1 MHRNYSQMILK
12 EVKTPQDEKD
22 FLMAHVRI
30 NQSYPNW
37 IRPFDKDIL
46 EVFDPKKNRLLR
58 TSKLARWVL
67 ENDNGEL
74 IGRIA
79 AFVNPRYKSK
89 GDDVPVGGVG
99 FFDSIDS
106 QEAANLL
113 FDTAKAWLK
122 SEGMEAMDGPINL
135 GERDKWWGLLVE
147 GFEPPIYNTN
157 YNPPYYQRLFENYGF
172 KVFFNQICWGLK
184 VADSANQLDPKFY
197 EAHRRIAATGEFSVR
212 HVNKSRLDQAA
223 KDLSIVYNKAW
234 AKHQGNKEISAEMAL
249 KMLKSMS
256 AVMDEYLIWF
266 AYHHDEPIA
275 MWVNLPD
282 INQIVKHLNGQ
293 FSLWAKLKFFL
304 IQKFSRMEKFV
315 GLVFGV
321 VPEFQ
326 GKGVDYFM
334 IVEAEKVIKAKTHYK
349 DLELYWQGDFNP
361 KMLNISKNLG
371 AKQTRL
377 MITYRY
383 LFDPN
388 KPFNR
393 HPILD

>member
-1 MHRNYSQMILK
+1 MKLR
-12 EVKTPQDEKD
+12 EVKNPKDEHD
-22 FLMAHVRI
+22 FLKAHVHI
-30 NQSYPNW
+30 NRSYPNW

-46 EVFDPKKNRLLR
+46 EVFDPNKNRLLR
-58 TSKLARWVL
+58 TSKALRWVL
-67 ENDNGEL
+67 ENDKGQL

-79 AFVNPRYKSK
+79 AFVNPKYKNK
-89 GDDVPVGGVG
+89 GDDVPVGGIG
-99 FFDSIDS
+99 FFDCIDS

-113 FDTAKAWLK
+113 FDTAKDWLATQ
-122 SEGMEAMDGPINL
+122 GMQAMDGPINL

-147 GFEPPIYNTN
+147 GFEPPIYSTN
-157 YNPPYYQRLFENYGF
+157 YNPPYYQRLFETYGF

-184 VADSANQLDPKFY
+184 VADSVSQLDPKFY
-197 EAHRRIAATGEFSVR
+197 EAHKKLAATGDFSVR
-212 HVNKSRLDQAA
+212 HIRKSQLPQAA
-223 KDLSIVYNKAW
+223 KDLSIVYNRAW

-282 INQIVKHLNGQ
+282 INQIVKHLSGQ
-293 FSLWAKLKFFL
+293 FNLWAKLKFFL
-304 IQKFSRMEKFV
+304 VQKFGKMEKFV
-315 GLVFGV
+315 GLIFGV

-334 IVEAEKVIKAKTHYK
+334 IVEAEKVIKAKTRYK

-361 KMLNISKNLG
+361 KMINISKNLG
-371 AKQTRL
+371 AKQTRR
-377 MITYRY
+377 MVTYRY
-383 LFDPN
+383 LFDPH
-388 KPFNR
+388 KPFVR